1 VPANAHGTPG
11 ADDRVRG
18 LPLPVIRPDVLHADD
33 ARLRPSE
40 RTPRLP
46 SREPRTDPVDAA
58 VEVVRCEEGEVAA
71 EISVALDH
79 VVGVRRD
86 VLLVAR
92 EDDEFV
98 ALRELRAARDRVEIV
113 VGEEVRAEPMSV
125 EPCDEVEVPVVPTS
139 RTTAERVN
147 VKWTTAA
154 SRKPSAFGLT
164 VVSSVRSAE
173 NGADPFVTRRSSSC
187 GPGEVTSAAAARSA
201 AVTGSCLRLQFP
213 YLPMNK
219 GTIAPLILA
228 A

>member
-33 ARLRPSE
+33 ARLRLSE

-113 VGEEVRAEPMSV
+113 VGEESAPSQCRLSHAMK
-125 EPCDEVEVPVVPTS
+125 S
-139 RTTAERVN
+139 RSQSWKRNGTP
-147 VKWTTAA
+147 K
-154 SRKPSAFGLT
+154 SRYG
-164 VVSSVRSAE
+164 R
-173 NGADPFVTRRSSSC
+173 
-187 GPGEVTSAAAARSA
+187 
-201 AVTGSCLRLQFP
+201 
-213 YLPMNK
+213 
-219 GTIAPLILA
+219 
-228 A
+228 

>member
-125 EPCDEVEVPVVPTS
+125 EPCDEVEVPVVEAKRNPEVEI
-139 RTTAERVN
+139 RPLKVDAPVPGGDVPRVAPA
-147 VKWTTAA
+147 V
-154 SRKPSAFGLT
+154 S
-164 VVSSVRSAE
+164 VVV
-173 NGADPFVTRRSSSC
+173 F
-187 GPGEVTSAAAARSA
+187 EVVCRPR
-201 AVTGSCLRLQFP
+201 V
-213 YLPMNK
+213 
-219 GTIAPLILA
+219 APLRNASARRRRGAPPSQAPASAYSFLTFQ
-228 A
+228 